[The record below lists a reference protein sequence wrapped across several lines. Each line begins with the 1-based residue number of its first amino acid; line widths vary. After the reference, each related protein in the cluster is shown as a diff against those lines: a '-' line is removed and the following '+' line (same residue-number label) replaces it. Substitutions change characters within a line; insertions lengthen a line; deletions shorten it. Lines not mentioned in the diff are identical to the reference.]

1 MKDLRKQL
9 PKVGDIRME
18 TMTVSDREDRPA
30 PERCRVVEVN
40 HRRLWYRVR
49 FERTGTCE
57 CYKLP
62 VNSRMEGYNA
72 TPGD

>member
-1 MKDLRKQL
+1 MQDLRELL
-9 PKVGDIRME
+9 PKVGDVRME

-30 PERCRVVEVN
+30 PERCVVEQVN
-40 HRRLWYRVR
+40 EKRLWYRVR

-62 VNSRMEGYNA
+62 VSTRMEGHYA
-72 TPGD
+72 APRD

>member
-1 MKDLRKQL
+1 MKDLRELL

-30 PERCRVVEVN
+30 PERCVVEQVN
-40 HRRLWYRVR
+40 EKRLWYRVR

-62 VNSRMEGYNA
+62 VNRRTEGHYA
-72 TPGD
+72 APRD